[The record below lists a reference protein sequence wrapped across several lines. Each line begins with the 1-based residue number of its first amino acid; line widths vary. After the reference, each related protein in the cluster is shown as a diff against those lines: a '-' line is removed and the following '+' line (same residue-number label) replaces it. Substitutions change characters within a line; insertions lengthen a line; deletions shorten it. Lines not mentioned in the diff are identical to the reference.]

1 MPKKEKTML
10 KCDDLM
16 TNSFILLWFKSKGKI
31 KGKKMLLGTTMH
43 YNETMKQKEGRRTKE
58 LADDGMTKGK
68 VSKVR

>member
-1 MPKKEKTML
+1 
-10 KCDDLM
+10 
-16 TNSFILLWFKSKGKI
+16 
-31 KGKKMLLGTTMH
+31 MLLGTTMH